1 LRQIAIIL
9 MKSILTWLCLVAL
22 SGAVG
27 CVKGAPKEA
36 ATKTDSVLQAE
47 AVLSPTEGSKATGR
61 VQFRTTDRGVEV
73 RIELAGLE
81 PYSEHGFHIHEKGD
95 CSAPDGMS
103 AGGHYAP
110 DGNPHGLPP
119 AAKRHA
125 GDMGNVVADGAG
137 RVSSTETFD
146 TFSLSGPHSV
156 MGRAV
161 ILHADRDQG
170 VQPTG
175 AAGARLACGVITA
188 SK

>member
-1 LRQIAIIL
+1 MF
-9 MKSILTWLCLVAL
+9 MKSILTWLCLVAF
-22 SGAVG
+22 SGAFG
-27 CVKGAPKEA
+27 CVKSAPKEA
-36 ATKTDSVLQAE
+36 ATTTVSVPQAE
-47 AVLSPTEGSKATGR
+47 AILSPTEGSKASGH

-95 CSAPDGMS
+95 CSAPDGTS
-103 AGGHYAP
+103 AGGHFAP
-110 DGNPHGLPP
+110 DGHPHALPP
-119 AAKRHA
+119 DAKRHA
-125 GDMGNVVADGAG
+125 GDMGNVVADDAG

-156 MGRAV
+156 IGRAV

-175 AAGARLACGVITA
+175 AAGARLACGVITE